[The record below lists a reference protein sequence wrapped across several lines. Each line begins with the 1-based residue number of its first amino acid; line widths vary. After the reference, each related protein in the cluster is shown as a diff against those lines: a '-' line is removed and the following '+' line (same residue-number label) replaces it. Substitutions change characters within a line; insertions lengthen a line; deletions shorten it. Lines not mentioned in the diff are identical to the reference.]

1 MGIRGTSQSR
11 AALRRLAIISVVA
24 ATTLASAP
32 ALAAELYVSTSGN
45 DSSGTGTL
53 QNPYRTVKR
62 AISAGRAGDTIT
74 LRAPANNRTYN
85 ECDVRL
91 RQRMTLQTYAGEGKA
106 RIHCAITT
114 ADTVTIQFAPQQ
126 DTGAAPA
133 APGVAGSFGRAGVG
147 CFMAQSRAVRPPKSV
162 C

>member
-1 MGIRGTSQSR
+1 MYMPTPARVPG
-11 AALRRLAIISVVA
+11 AVVA
-24 ATTLASAP
+24 AVFFACVSLGAP
-32 ALAAELYVSTSGN
+32 ALSAELYVSTSGN

-62 AISAGRAGDTIT
+62 AISLGRAGDTIT

-91 RQRMTLQTYAGEGKA
+91 RQKMTLQTYAGEGKA

-114 ADTVTIQFAPQQ
+114 PDSVTIQI
-126 DTGAAPA
+126 DPA
-133 APGVAGSFGRAGVG
+133 ASGSRLSNLEISGGYYYG
-147 CFMAQSRAVRPPKSV
+147 ILLQTNCCLLYTSSSV
-162 C
+162 

>member
-1 MGIRGTSQSR
+1 MSMSLSSR
-11 AALRRLAIISVVA
+11 AAVPVMALLLATGASV
-24 ATTLASAP
+24 SQP
-32 ALAAELYVSTSGN
+32 ALSAEYFVSTSGN

-74 LRAPANNRTYN
+74 LRAPANNRIYN

-91 RQRMTLQTYAGEGKA
+91 RQKMTLQTYAGEGKA

-114 ADTVTIQFAPQQ
+114 PETVTIQI
-126 DTGAAPA
+126 DPA
-133 APGVAGSFGRAGVG
+133 ASGSRLSNLEISGGYYYG
-147 CFMAQSRAVRPPKSV
+147 IMLQTNWY
-162 C
+162 

>member
-1 MGIRGTSQSR
+1 MAI
-11 AALRRLAIISVVA
+11 APLRPRSLFPVLLLSAGLCVSV
-24 ATTLASAP
+24 P
-32 ALAAELYVSTSGN
+32 ALSAEYFVSTSGN
-45 DSSGTGTL
+45 DSSGSGTL

-91 RQRMTLQTYAGEGKA
+91 RQKMTLQTYAGEGKA

-114 ADTVTIQFAPQQ
+114 ADTVTIQI
-126 DTGAAPA
+126 DPA
-133 APGVAGSFGRAGVG
+133 ASGSRLSNLEISGGYYYG
-147 CFMAQSRAVRPPKSV
+147 IMLQTNWY
-162 C
+162 